1 MYDSL
6 EKGKVIMKSN
16 QYPPDFYEPIIF
28 DTWSSIVSPE
38 IRYED
43 KDERAEK
50 LVLESIIKYNSL
62 RIIE

>member
-1 MYDSL
+1 
-6 EKGKVIMKSN
+6 MKSN

-50 LVLESIIKYNSL
+50 LVLVNNQIQFVANN
-62 RIIE
+62 RIIAETFATQ